1 MTIAL
6 IGCVL
11 FIAVLMFLV
20 IRGERRRAAIELEL
34 ETHKITYTRTEEDE
48 RAARR
53 HSVATSTGVVRGK
66 AAEQLAPFMPDMVS
80 RFAPGDWRFLGSPVD
95 FVVFDGV
102 TDDEVKRIV
111 LVEVKTRGGT
121 SAMTERQRQIKTGI
135 DAGTIALEFEV
146 QRIDATTARR
156 AARLEARRRLS
167 P

>member
-6 IGCVL
+6 IACVL
-11 FIAVLMFLV
+11 FIAVLVFVV
-20 IRGERRRAAIELEL
+20 IRGERRRAVIKLEL
-34 ETHKITYTRTEEDE
+34 ETYKITYTRTEADE
-48 RAARR
+48 RAARK

-66 AAEQLAPFMPDMVS
+66 AADQLAPFMPDMVS

-102 TDDEVKRIV
+102 TDNAVKRIV
-111 LVEVKTRGGT
+111 LVGVKTSGGA
-121 SAMTERQRQIKTGI
+121 SAMTEKQSQIKAGI

-156 AARLEARRRLS
+156 AARLESRRRLS
-167 P
+167 S